1 MRAAPP
7 QIARWILT
15 RVLPSESRG
24 EILMDLEDLWTEKA
38 STLGRRKADRWYW
51 TQVLKAIGPSIARD
65 ARGRVG
71 GDEGMTSSMVRDVTF
86 ALKQLRRHPGVGLVV
101 VLTLSVGIGA
111 TTSIFSAVHAVL
123 LKELPYE
130 SPAELVM
137 ITSEAGGSSL
147 PRYVSGPDLLD
158 MREAVPALDQV
169 AGFMEATVGPMTEV
183 DRPQHIL
190 TAPVTWNAFEML
202 GVPMAIGRS
211 FTPEDAVPV
220 SADSSAQI
228 PRAAVISHDFWQRQ
242 FGGDPGV
249 LGQVVRVWGGASEIV
264 GVLPAGFQLI
274 LPPELNIPANGDV
287 WRVIRWDMSQWSRE
301 WRWLRTIGRLAEGAS
316 LQRARQETTRFA
328 ADLRSVHPHHA
339 GEQTDF
345 RLTTLAESAAAP
357 MRGPLW
363 LLMGAVSLVLLIA
376 CANVANLLLARGA
389 ARADEMAVRS
399 SLGAGSKRLVRQ
411 LLTESAVLAALGAVG
426 GVALAVVGMELLLS
440 IRPPDLHRLD
450 TIRLDVPVLLFT
462 VVAASAATVL
472 SGLVPALRTARQ
484 DPATHLRSA
493 RGGISVGRRSRA
505 GLVITEVALSVTL
518 LVGAGLLIRTIQEL
532 QRMPLGFDYEEIL
545 TITATQSNRPTE
557 ERQAY
562 ERELLRAA
570 ESVPGVTAA
579 GIVFPLPMNGIY
591 ERSAEYAPDGR
602 QTDPSGWTTA
612 YFRTVS
618 PTYFQAMGLEMK
630 RGREFHESDENY
642 DVPVVILDERLAE
655 REFPGR
661 DPVGEPLW
669 VRGMEGDTLR
679 AEILGVVEYAPQGDH
694 RDLRPTM
701 YFPRTF
707 YQSHEVSLVVR
718 TADDPTRVGPLLSQA
733 VRGVDPRF
741 PSDLVPMKQ
750 YVQDRLTRS
759 RFLSILMQV
768 FGALALG
775 LSAVG
780 LYGVLAYAVRQRR
793 REMGLRL
800 ALGAEGKALTAIVVR
815 NGMQLALAGTVAGTL
830 GALVIGQG
838 LRAQLFRVGV
848 VDLPTMIGSA
858 ALVLLVALLASMI
871 PAVRAA
877 RVNPVTALQE
887 E

>member
-15 RVLPSESRG
+15 RVLPSESRS

-51 TQVLKAIGPSIARD
+51 TQVLTAVGPSIARD

-137 ITSEAGGSSL
+137 ITSEVGGSSA
-147 PRYVSGPDLLD
+147 PRYLSGPDLLD
-158 MREAVPALDQV
+158 MGRGVPGLDQI

-183 DRPQHIL
+183 DRPQHVL
-190 TAPVTWNAFEML
+190 TAPVTWNAFDVL

-211 FTPEDAVPV
+211 FTAEDGVPL
-220 SADSSAQI
+220 SADSAALI
-228 PRAAVISHDFWQRQ
+228 PQAAIISHDFWQRQ
-242 FGGDPGV
+242 FGGDPNV
-249 LGQVVRVWGGASEIV
+249 LGRVVHVWGGASEIV
-264 GVLPAGFQLI
+264 GVLPAGFQLV

-287 WRVIRWDMSQWSRE
+287 WRAIRWDVARWSRE
-301 WRWLRTIGRLAEGAS
+301 WRWFRTVGRLAEGAS
-316 LQRARQETTRFA
+316 LERVRQETDRFA
-328 ADLRSVHPHHA
+328 ADLRSVHPQHA
-339 GEQTDF
+339 AEQVRF
-345 RLTTLAESAAAP
+345 NLTTLAESAAAP

-363 LLMGAVSLVLLIA
+363 LLMGAVTLVLLIA

-411 LLTESAVLAALGAVG
+411 LLTESAVLAVLGAMG
-426 GVALAVVGMELLLS
+426 GILLAVVGIELLLS

-450 TIRLDVPVLLFT
+450 AMRLDVPVLLFT
-462 VVAASAATVL
+462 VLATSAATIL
-472 SGLVPALRTARQ
+472 SGLVPALRTARL
-484 DPATHLRSA
+484 DPAAHLLNA
-493 RGGISVGRRSRA
+493 RGGIGIGKRSRA
-505 GLVITEVALSVTL
+505 GLVVAEVALSVTL

-532 QRMPLGFDYEEIL
+532 QRMPLGFEPEHVL
-545 TITATQSNRPTE
+545 TITATQSNRPRE

-570 ESVPGVTAA
+570 ASVPGIATA

-591 ERSAEYAPDGR
+591 ERSAEYALDGR
-602 QTDPSGWTTA
+602 HTDPNGWTTA

-618 PTYFQAMGLEMK
+618 PTYFEAMGLELK
-630 RGREFHESDENY
+630 RGREFHEADENY

-655 REFPGR
+655 REFPDR
-661 DPVGEPLW
+661 DPIGEPLW

-679 AEILGVVEYAPQGDH
+679 AEVVGVVEYAPQWDH

-701 YFPRTF
+701 YFPRVF

-718 TADDPTRVGPLLSQA
+718 TADDPIRVGPLLSQA
-733 VRGVDPRF
+733 VKGVDPRF
-741 PSDLVPMKQ
+741 PSDLVPMEQ

-768 FGALALG
+768 FGVLALT

-780 LYGVLAYAVRQRR
+780 LYGVLSYAVRQRR

-800 ALGAEGKALTAIVVR
+800 ALGAEGSALTAIVVR
-815 NGMQLALAGTVAGTL
+815 NGMRLALLGTAVGIL
-830 GALVIGQG
+830 GALAVGQG
-838 LRAQLFRVGV
+838 LRAQLFRVEV
-848 VDLPTMIGSA
+848 VDFATLVGASG
-858 ALVLLVALLASMI
+858 LVLFVAFLASLI

-877 RVNPVTALQE
+877 RVDPVTALQE